1 MSKGKLFLIP
11 TPLSEGTVDKL
22 YSQAWR
28 ESIKHIRI
36 FCVEDIRSAR
46 RFLGSL
52 KVFPPIETLQFTV
65 LNKETPAE
73 KMREILKPL
82 SDGEDIGILSESGI
96 PAVADPGSLAVAFAH
111 ANGFQVT
118 VLPGPSSIM
127 LALAASGMSGQ
138 QFAFHGYLP
147 INEKECAAAIR
158 LFEKESLS
166 KNQTQIFIETPFR
179 NNRLLKAMLSN
190 LSKSC
195 RLCVATD
202 LTGDQESII
211 SKRVRDWPVVEL
223 PKLPSI
229 FLFQFID

>member
-1 MSKGKLFLIP
+1 MANGKLFLIP
-11 TPLSEGTVDKL
+11 TILSEGTVDKL
-22 YSQAWR
+22 YSVAWK
-28 ESIKHIRI
+28 ETIKHIRT
-36 FCVEDIRSAR
+36 FCVEDVRWAR

-52 KVFPPIETLQFTV
+52 KVFPPIETLQFTL

-73 KMREILKPL
+73 KMSEMLKPL
-82 SDGEDIGILSESGI
+82 SIGEDIGILSESGI

-127 LALAASGMSGQ
+127 LALAGSGLSGQ

-147 INEKECAAAIR
+147 IDEKECAASIR
-158 LFEKESLS
+158 SLDKESRS

-179 NNRLLKAMLSN
+179 NNRLLRILQSN
-190 LSKSC
+190 LSKNTN
-195 RLCVATD
+195 LCVAID
-202 LTGDQESII
+202 LTGDHESII
-211 SKRVRDWPVVEL
+211 SKRVSQWPKVQL

-229 FLFQFID
+229 FLFQASQ